1 MNTQEIKKALIEA
14 GAKAWMKDEH
24 ERIYIN
30 NNTQLESIGA
40 KIVNSPKYSGE
51 TRGIGSKSKMYFD
64 VKKEIFFVEDGAMKN
79 TINEIGFKAARI

>member
-14 GAKAWMKDEH
+14 GAKLWMKDEH

-30 NNTQLESIGA
+30 SNTQLEALGA